1 MENTTIDLTGIYNIE
16 TKELFLNKYDNINTK
31 RAFVRIFRNTNIY
44 EEKHEK
50 DLYLFTKE
58 ELQEF
63 FDHTSPSTEISARHY
78 GRLILQYLKW
88 AVDEEM
94 ISEHPFPVQQHYFLR
109 YVKREKEQ
117 FLSFKDLKHYTEYYF
132 KNAQDSIIL
141 ELLFFGVQ
149 GKEGSEICNL
159 TIDDLNEENNSMNL
173 YDDRTGVRRTIYFE
187 DNSLINFCKY
197 AHKQDK
203 YEKRNGEMEANPRIR
218 PYTELI
224 MDTKYILKN
233 SKTNVTHETQATR
246 YTLYNRL
253 KNMQKFEEA
262 VPYKHQL
269 TIKNI
274 VKSGQLYMASK
285 LYQRDGELE
294 LAQLRE
300 ICKHF
305 GVKEHW
311 SLRDYLNLEN
321 LFRLYPHLN
330 KENK

>member
-1 MENTTIDLTGIYNIE
+1 MENTTIDLTGVYNIK
-16 TKELFLNKYDNINTK
+16 TKEMFLNKYENLNTK
-31 RAFVRIFRNTNIY
+31 RAFVRVFRNTFKY
-44 EEKHEK
+44 EEKHNK

-78 GRLILQYLKW
+78 GRIILQYLKW
-88 AVDEEM
+88 AVEES
-94 ISEHPFPVQQHYFLR
+94 IIPEHPFPVQQHYFLR
-109 YVKREKEQ
+109 YVKKEKEQ
-117 FLSFKDLKHYTEYYF
+117 FLTYKDLKYFTQFYF
-132 KNAQDSIIL
+132 KNAQDGIIL

-159 TIDDLNEENNSMNL
+159 TIEDLNEDNHSMNL
-173 YDDRTGVRRTIYFE
+173 FDDRTGVRRIIYFE
-187 DNSLINFCKY
+187 DNELIKFCDY
-197 AHKQDK
+197 AHKEDR
-203 YEKRNGEMEANPRIR
+203 YEKRNGEMESNPRIR
-218 PYTELI
+218 PYTDLI
-224 MDTKYILKN
+224 MDTNYILKN
-233 SKTNVTHETQATR
+233 SKTNVTHDTQATR

-253 KNMQKFEEA
+253 KNIQKFEQV
-262 VPYKHQL
+262 VPVKNQI

-285 LYQRDGELE
+285 LYERDGELE
-294 LAQLRE
+294 LKQLRE

-311 SLRDYLNLEN
+311 SLRDYLNLDN